1 MIYLLHPDGTIAA
14 CETEKSAVRREA
26 RGYERVEA
34 WRFVYYW
41 SLRDVRDYAR
51 LRSSL
56 PLQERGRDA
65 KSCVCTGH
73 HAPERLPGG
82 WARYYPDANE

>member
-56 PLQERGRDA
+56 PLQER
-65 KSCVCTGH
+65 SVGH